1 MDRVQGASQEIP
13 TEMNTRSDFTRG
25 LALLWK
31 GWSSILVQGEKSRR
45 SQEQDYSISI
55 PRGTTT
61 HAGGKLLVA
70 MRSAPHRVRG
80 EAYCIGY
87 IDASEHAY
95 GVYQIHMKAAF
106 FSGKLALSLL
116 FVLDN
121 NVFHEHGAWS
131 ALSSWSGSVEEP
143 EVRKSYPKGR
153 ELADRSCWF
162 LFSWFVH
169 SMGPALQPQTRVV
182 EPGDHRSV

>member
-13 TEMNTRSDFTRG
+13 AKMNMGRDFARG

-45 SQEQDYSISI
+45 SHEQDYLVYT
-55 PRGTTT
+55 PRGTTI

-70 MRSAPHRVRG
+70 THSAPQKVRG

-87 IDASEHAY
+87 IDASEHSY

-106 FSGKLALSLL
+106 FSGKLAQGLL

-121 NVFHEHGAWS
+121 NLFQEYGAWS
-131 ALSSWSGSVEEP
+131 AL
-143 EVRKSYPKGR
+143 
-153 ELADRSCWF
+153 
-162 LFSWFVH
+162 
-169 SMGPALQPQTRVV
+169 
-182 EPGDHRSV
+182 